1 MKKLTQGM
9 AEHNKATAAAK
20 SDEAKNSI
28 VSLFSGDLC
37 RSFFVTIYLTYFPY
51 NVQKTQ
57 KQNTTTGLRTC
68 NNILAMTKVQR
79 IKVFVSLYI

>member
-9 AEHNKATAAAK
+9 AEHNKAIAVAK
-20 SDEAKNSI
+20 SDEAKNNI
-28 VSLFSGDLC
+28 VSLFSGDPVFC

-57 KQNTTTGLRTC
+57 KQYTTTRLRTC
-68 NNILAMTKVQR
+68 NNILAMTKV
-79 IKVFVSLYI
+79 